1 MTNAAEEQMPEGL
14 CRAGRWL
21 APAVFAGVMFCPA
34 PEGLPVSAW
43 RLVATTL
50 SMAVLWFTQGI
61 PIAATSLI
69 PLCAYPLLGIQPA
82 DDVSKSYIDSNIW
95 LSLGGF
101 IIALGIER
109 WGLHR
114 RLALHVLCKLG
125 TSPRRLVLGFMLAT
139 CFTSMWISNTAATL
153 MMLPIGLALLRTL
166 EEIAS
171 GERAVESAEDN
182 SSAVAGELSDSG
194 DSVATMSLSP
204 APRGDSPAMPWLPV
218 LGTSLV
224 LGIAYAA
231 SIGGT
236 MTPVGTPT
244 NVAFLGMWKRQFP
257 GAPDIPTGQWIL
269 AFLPFGTLMIFAAWI
284 LLTWYLPR
292 TPQSDWLNV
301 EFFRQRLRRLGAPQR
316 GEIWMFGIFVSTALL
331 WIFRAKFQI
340 GDRPLV
346 LGWGY
351 WLETTLKSL
360 GIAGNFKAAGLHD
373 ATVSIGMCLLM
384 FCIPVE
390 RDSHGRTRFL
400 MDWQTAHR
408 LPWDLVL
415 LFGGGFAMAGAFE
428 TTGLA
433 LWIGDQ
439 FTAVVT
445 VRSIVLWVL
454 IIAAS
459 LTFLTE
465 FTSNVATVNM
475 FLPVVASI
483 SVSLGYD
490 PRVLM
495 IPATVASSV
504 GFMMPVGTPPNAIA
518 FGTGRA
524 RFDQMA
530 KYGFIL
536 NVVGILLVTA
546 VTLLWMVPVMG
557 ISLQALPTWATN
569 RVPAIK

>member
-1 MTNAAEEQMPEGL
+1 
-14 CRAGRWL
+14 
-21 APAVFAGVMFCPA
+21 
-34 PEGLPVSAW
+34 
-43 RLVATTL
+43 
-50 SMAVLWFTQGI
+50 
-61 PIAATSLI
+61 
-69 PLCAYPLLGIQPA
+69 
-82 DDVSKSYIDSNIW
+82 
-95 LSLGGF
+95 
-101 IIALGIER
+101 
-109 WGLHR
+109 
-114 RLALHVLCKLG
+114 
-125 TSPRRLVLGFMLAT
+125 
-139 CFTSMWISNTAATL
+139 
-153 MMLPIGLALLRTL
+153 
-166 EEIAS
+166 
-171 GERAVESAEDN
+171 
-182 SSAVAGELSDSG
+182 
-194 DSVATMSLSP
+194 
-204 APRGDSPAMPWLPV
+204 
-218 LGTSLV
+218 
-224 LGIAYAA
+224 
-231 SIGGT
+231 
-236 MTPVGTPT
+236 
-244 NVAFLGMWKRQFP
+244 
-257 GAPDIPTGQWIL
+257 
-269 AFLPFGTLMIFAAWI
+269 
-284 LLTWYLPR
+284 
-292 TPQSDWLNV
+292 
-301 EFFRQRLRRLGAPQR
+301 
-316 GEIWMFGIFVSTALL
+316 MFGIFVSTALL